1 MGVGAAMATTSAVA
15 EACEEGGSTCGDG
28 GDVSNGGDGGR
39 GLLRGGVEGQG

>member
-15 EACEEGGSTCGDG
+15 EACGEGGSTCGDG
-28 GDVSNGGDGGR
+28 GDRSNDGDGGR